1 MNYTLEVL
9 RVKNKEITMTVNQ
22 FLDLTN
28 NKKSLMEIQLENLDI
43 NKLLNN
49 ESFKKFIIGGLA
61 VSMYMINTKTAFALS
76 PDLSGIDK
84 MGMTFLHIIQTAG
97 YWICLV
103 MGIVSVLK
111 EITKGG
117 DNFGNIG
124 KIILKYV
131 ISFASLYMLPYFFE
145 IVKECFN

>member
-1 MNYTLEVL
+1 MKDISMSL
-9 RVKNKEITMTVNQ
+9 NQ
-22 FLDLTN
+22 FLDLAN
-28 NKKSLMEIQLENLDI
+28 NKKTLTQIRYENLDI
-43 NKLLNN
+43 DKLLK
-49 ESFKKFIIGGLA
+49 SKKFKSFLVSGLA
-61 VSMYMINTKTAFALS
+61 LGIHLISTKTVFALS

-124 KIILKYV
+124 KVILKYV

-145 IVKECFN
+145 IVKGCF

>member
-1 MNYTLEVL
+1 MK
-9 RVKNKEITMTVNQ
+9 RKEITMTIAEFMDYTEKSKFERFFKSKEFKGLVTIS
-22 FLDLTN
+22 LAIGLT
-28 NKKSLMEIQLENLDI
+28 
-43 NKLLNN
+43 LLN
-49 ESFKKFIIGGLA
+49 STI
-61 VSMYMINTKTAFALS
+61 AFAGQ
-76 PDLSGIDK
+76 PNLSGIDR
-84 MGMTFLHIIQTAG
+84 MGSIFLHIIQTAG

-124 KIILKYV
+124 KVILKYV

-145 IVKECFN
+145 IVKECFK

>member
-1 MNYTLEVL
+1 MKDISMSL
-9 RVKNKEITMTVNQ
+9 NQ
-22 FLDLTN
+22 FLDLSN
-28 NKKSLMEIQLENLDI
+28 DKKTLIEIQLENI
-43 NKLLNN
+43 NTEKLLNN
-49 ESFKKFIIGGLA
+49 LAFRRFVISGFAIG
-61 VSMYMINTKTAFALS
+61 MYIINTKTVFAS
-76 PDLSGIDK
+76 TPDLTGIDK

-103 MGIVSVLK
+103 MGIVSVLR

-131 ISFASLYMLPYFFE
+131 ISFASLYMLPSFFE
-145 IVKECFN
+145 IVKGCFN

>member
-1 MNYTLEVL
+1 M
-9 RVKNKEITMTVNQ
+9 KNISMSLNQ
-22 FLDLTN
+22 FLDLAN
-28 NKKSLMEIQLENLDI
+28 DKKTLLEIQLENIDTE
-43 NKLLNN
+43 KLLNN
-49 ESFKKFIIGGLA
+49 IALKKILISGLA
-61 VSMYMINTKTAFALS
+61 VGMYIINTKTAFAS
-76 PDLSGIDK
+76 TPDLTGIDE
-84 MGMTFLHIIQTAG
+84 MGRTFLHIIQTAG

-124 KIILKYV
+124 RVILKYV

-145 IVKECFN
+145 IVKGCFN